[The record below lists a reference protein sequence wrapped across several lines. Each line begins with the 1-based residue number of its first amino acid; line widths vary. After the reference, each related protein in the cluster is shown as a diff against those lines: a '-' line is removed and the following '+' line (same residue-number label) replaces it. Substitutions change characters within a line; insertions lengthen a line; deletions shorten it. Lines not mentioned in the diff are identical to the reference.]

1 MVPVYPPGCLQN
13 ITIADPTSLDGS
25 GLLDITLI
33 PTRGVTDINVFSK
46 KGLLHM
52 KEMLEG
58 ADEEMDEEIVELQK
72 GIGLILLGVEEDD
85 PKEFIDDE
93 EVEEASFR
101 YPGPRPRSKEAA
113 VLMLADAC
121 ESASRAAVELP
132 SGKIE
137 SIVRDLSKERLL
149 DGQFDECN
157 LTLRELHDIEDAI
170 IGRLRSIRHQRL
182 AYPDDQD
189 DSVSP
194 DSSS

>member
-1 MVPVYPPGCLQN
+1 MQLAYVGAVSRHWENEEARILRGKSIGREP
-13 ITIADPTSLDGS
+13 ARRTSTKHQLSHHCRPCERRSRNGR
-25 GLLDITLI
+25 GQRI
-33 PTRGVTDINVFSK
+33 PKSLR
-46 KGLLHM
+46 
-52 KEMLEG
+52 
-58 ADEEMDEEIVELQK
+58 
-72 GIGLILLGVEEDD
+72 
-85 PKEFIDDE
+85 EFISSHHGTQVVRWFYVKARDAATEDE

-157 LTLRELHDIEDAI
+157 LTLRELHEIEDAI

-189 DSVSP
+189 DSASP

>member
-1 MVPVYPPGCLQN
+1 VENQSGENPHDDLRPN
-13 ITIADPTSLDGS
+13 ISYLIIVGHVKDGLEMAAAS
-25 GLLDITLI
+25 GL
-33 PTRGVTDINVFSK
+33 
-46 KGLLHM
+46 
-52 KEMLEG
+52 
-58 ADEEMDEEIVELQK
+58 
-72 GIGLILLGVEEDD
+72 
-85 PKEFIDDE
+85 PKSLREFISSHHGTQVVRWFYVKARDAASEDE

-101 YPGPRPRSKEAA
+101 YPGPRPRTKEAA